1 MKCCNSIG
9 NAETQHLMHQG
20 SRGIIVVVHVRAVK
34 NICNS
39 SGGGAQ
45 EKGKTG

>member
-20 SRGIIVVVHVRAVK
+20 SRVIIIVVHVRGVK

-39 SGGGAQ
+39 SGGAQ